1 MRKVVHQQP
10 ALFPVYIEH
19 SRADELR
26 VISEVLDD
34 APGIYRFVQLDLCDG
49 TDPED
54 GRKGMSAEQVL
65 RCAIAQKLEQ
75 WTFEEL
81 AFHLAD
87 SQSFKAFCRI
97 GIFDDV
103 PKKSTLH
110 ENISKISAR
119 TWRIINRMLV
129 GEAAKDGVEKGRKV
143 RFDCTVTETDI
154 HHPTDSTLCVDLIRV
169 ACRTLK
175 RMRDQDGFAVIFRD
189 HQLRSRRRAL
199 SILNR
204 RKKSLKRADY
214 EDLLK
219 VMRKTRGYLEDAQ
232 NLLML
237 EADIN
242 TPFTPIWQDIDTLG
256 TLIRQADAIID
267 QTYRRI
273 ILEEKVPA
281 DEKIYSIFEEHTDII
296 IKGRREVEFGH
307 KLCLAVGATSLVLDV
322 TIEEGNPADS
332 TLAQKMVE
340 RQIRLFR
347 RPPRQVAFDGGFTSR
362 ENVEALREMGVDD
375 VAFHKKRGLKISEM
389 VKSSWVYKRLRRF
402 RAGIEGII
410 SWLKRCFGLTRCN
423 WRGLGGFKRY
433 VWSSVVAANVLT
445 LARHRIAARSG

>member
-10 ALFPVYIEH
+10 PLFPVYIEH

-26 VISEVLDD
+26 AIGEVLDET
-34 APGIYRFVQLDLCDG
+34 PGLYRFVQLDLCDG
-49 TDPED
+49 IDPGN
-54 GRKGMSAEQVL
+54 GRAGMCAEQVL

-75 WTFEEL
+75 WTFDQL

-97 GIFDDV
+97 GIADDV

-129 GEAAKDGVEKGRKV
+129 GQAAKDGIEKGRKV
-143 RFDCTVTETDI
+143 RFDCTVTETDV
-154 HHPTDSTLCVDLIRV
+154 HFPTDALLCVDLIRV
-169 ACRTLK
+169 ACRILQ
-175 RMRDQDGFAVIFRD
+175 RLRDDEDLPVVFRD
-189 HQLRSRRRAL
+189 HQLRSRRRANN
-199 SILNR
+199 IRNR
-204 RKKSLKRADY
+204 RKGAAQTAAY

-219 VMRKTRGYLEDAQ
+219 VMHKTRGYLEQAHQ
-232 NLLML
+232 LLAAR
-237 EADIN
+237 ADIRLV
-242 TPFTPIWQDIDTLG
+242 DDLASLAK
-256 TLIRQADAIID
+256 LIRQADAIID
-267 QTYRRI
+267 QTTRRV
-273 ILEEKVPA
+273 LLDEKVPA

-296 IKGRREVEFGH
+296 IKKRREVEFGH
-307 KLCLAVGATSLVLDV
+307 KLCLAVGASSLVLDV
-322 TIEEGNPADS
+322 TIEDGNPADS
-332 TLAQKMVE
+332 QLAQKMVE
-340 RQIRLFR
+340 RQISLFR

-362 ENVEALREMGVDD
+362 ENVEALGDMGVSDI
-375 VAFHKKRGLKISEM
+375 AFHKKRGLKISEM
-389 VKSSWVYKRLRRF
+389 VKSSWVYKRLKHF

-423 WRGLGGFKRY
+423 WRGLDGFKRY

-445 LARHRIAARSG
+445 LARHRIGARSG